1 MKKKTLG
8 ILLSALMIGNV
19 LAGCG
24 GGNSADT
31 PSSSDNGGDAA
42 AAKVAYLTPSLDV
55 PFWRY
60 VRHGVEDELSKNGIE
75 CVTYDSKDDANT
87 QMSNA
92 QDAITKQVDAIVIS
106 PTDSASCASVLSL
119 AQESDVPVVICDIG
133 TDSGEY
139 LSFISTDN
147 EAGGK
152 AIGAYIASQL
162 EPGTEVA
169 QITLNQ
175 ARINGVLRKDYLSFI
190 STDNEAGGKA
200 IGAYIA
206 SQLEPGTEVAQITLN
221 QARING
227 VLRKDGFDKG
237 IAENNLVDVDFK
249 QMEKVNR
256 SEGETYAQDLIT
268 AHPNLGAIFCHSE
281 DPAMGAASA
290 LEAAGRTDVL
300 VAAFDCSPEIVEGIR
315 NGSIAGTSAQQPVL
329 MGRNAAQ
336 AIVDHLAGKEVEK
349 EIMMDTMLVTKDNI
363 DEVYDTLVEVALD
376 DGETK

>member
-1 MKKKTLG
+1 
-8 ILLSALMIGNV
+8 
-19 LAGCG
+19 
-24 GGNSADT
+24 
-31 PSSSDNGGDAA
+31 
-42 AAKVAYLTPSLDV
+42 
-55 PFWRY
+55 
-60 VRHGVEDELSKNGIE
+60 
-75 CVTYDSKDDANT
+75 
-87 QMSNA
+87 MSNA

-152 AIGAYIASQL
+152 AIGEYIASQL
-162 EPGTEVA
+162 EA
-169 QITLNQ
+169 
-175 ARINGVLRKDYLSFI
+175 
-190 STDNEAGGKA
+190 
-200 IGAYIA
+200 
-206 SQLEPGTEVAQITLN
+206 GTEVAQITLN

-227 VLRKDGFDKG
+227 VLRKDGFDAG

-300 VAAFDCSPEIVEGIR
+300 IAAFDCSPEIVEGIR

-349 EIMMDTMLVTKDNI
+349 EITMDTMLVTKDNI
-363 DEVYDTLVEVALD
+363 DDVYDTLVEVALD
-376 DGETK
+376 DGEAK